1 MNDEQLKLIVEM
13 PKRLHYLFKVGC
25 AQHNTNMRQE
35 VLKLI
40 EGWVNTIGVYVPVEE
55 NVSDE
60 EGLEEHKRF
69 SDAASE
75 ELNKRLGVPSDYQK
89 GPDETI
95 N

>member
-1 MNDEQLKLIVEM
+1 MNDEQLKLIIEM

-25 AQHNTNMRQE
+25 AQHNTSMRQE

-40 EGWVNTIGVYVPVEE
+40 EGWVNTVGVYVPVEE
-55 NVSDE
+55 NVIDE
-60 EGLEEHKRF
+60 EGIDCHLKVQDEKLEELHK
-69 SDAASE
+69 E
-75 ELNKRLGVPSDYQK
+75 LGVPHKYQK